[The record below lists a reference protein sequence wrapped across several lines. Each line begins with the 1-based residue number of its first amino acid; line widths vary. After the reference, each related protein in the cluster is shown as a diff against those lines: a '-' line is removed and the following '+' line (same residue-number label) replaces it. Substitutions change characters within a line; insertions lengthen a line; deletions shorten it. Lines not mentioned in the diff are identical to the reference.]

1 MKKFISL
8 MVLMVFAIVAN
19 AQQVV
24 SKDLHLEGNLGALSF
39 AGNKGNFNSDAI
51 KPKFRADY
59 FYGGNAGN
67 TFAIYIDSADPNHGL
82 KKEQV
87 CLYVSGTDVQL
98 LTQPGMN
105 VYVAT
110 LGGNTMPISI
120 INSDGQWVIVVD
132 KSNRLESGI
141 YYGMSLD
148 EIKKQLAGV
157 PGELKLDGTVG
168 TKSTYKF
175 YSYGMKD
182 NWDGSVTAGKNT
194 VYATFVLDS
203 GKLVRWVRK

>member
-1 MKKFISL
+1 MKKFILL
-8 MVLMVFAIVAN
+8 MLTLAFTLVAS

-39 AGNKGNFNSDAI
+39 AGNTGNFNNDAI

-148 EIKKQLAGV
+148 EIKKQFAGV

-194 VYATFVLDS
+194 VYATFVLEN